1 MEENQINNQ
10 AGTKNQY
17 FDYDY
22 AAWFE
27 SAKNLLN
34 RKVKI
39 TQAQSPFQNEYG
51 WINDV
56 ISPDQGQSWNIVSV
70 QPERDP
76 NVLITLGQGDYVLQP
91 LA

>member
-1 MEENQINNQ
+1 MEENQVNNQ

-22 AAWFE
+22 GAWFE